1 MYSGIKTF
9 FDFLAS
15 MILIL
20 LLSPIFIVI
29 TIFLFFLN
37 KGKPF
42 FFQKRPGYKGNVF
55 KIVKFKTMTDK
66 VDVDGSLLP
75 DAMRLT
81 RIGSFI
87 RKTSLDEIPQLFNV
101 FLGQMSLV
109 GPRPLLVEYLD
120 RYTKE
125 QARRHDVKPGI
136 TGWAQVN
143 GRNAISW
150 EDKFEYDIWYVDNRS
165 FFLDV
170 KILIKTV
177 KKVFIKEGINMQG
190 EMTTKPFKPES

>member
-1 MYSGIKTF
+1 MYSSIKAF

-15 MILIL
+15 MVLIL
-20 LLSPIFIVI
+20 LLSPVFIII
-29 TIFLFFLN
+29 TISLFILN
-37 KGKPF
+37 NGKPF
-42 FFQKRPGYKGNVF
+42 FFQKRPGLKGKVF

-66 VDVDGSLLP
+66 VDADNNLLP

-81 RIGSFI
+81 RVGSFI
-87 RKTSLDEIPQLFNV
+87 RKTSLDEIPQLLNV
-101 FLGQMSLV
+101 VVGQMSLV
-109 GPRPLLVEYLD
+109 GPRPLLVEYLG

-150 EDKFEYDIWYVDNRS
+150 EDKFAYDIWYVDNRS